1 MAAVELGVDLS
12 ALIDAVLSGDNA
24 SVVSRTRSLLEQERN
39 ADVLLGRI
47 GLLASKGDPEGHVTI
62 TLAAAAM
69 LARFLRARPA
79 PLDTEVPPQTRA
91 LPLFIRALIT
101 AGPAIRNGKNKTIVP
116 PPAIFPSA
124 FIKQDKSVNQAL
136 NDAISQND
144 AVMVERLLL
153 GLYGTGA
160 DYRALQI
167 RAYESISTTFTNGGH
182 PLQDTAR
189 GFQLLDAVEWGKEVP
204 TLLHWLA
211 PQLPVNPGKP
221 EPEWIQTVRNY
232 TADPKHSL
240 ASIRTRLSAP
250 KNAHALPLRDII
262 LSDADT
268 ATICEQVYTALIA
281 QEATPI
287 AVAAVTSLAAAQIVQ
302 SVADDDRDLF
312 IRTAHG
318 LLFASAAHNVY
329 HQVQDVEAYN
339 LVFTAAAYI
348 NTLFKETTALGKT
361 PTQPQHIEIA
371 STSAGTVGGGGF
383 IAVNQLEA
391 LEEELTNKDLHA
403 ATNTAQRYLMLGH
416 DPRALFGTIGLVAA
430 QNDTTIDQGHSLQ
443 IVQAAGEEYIT
454 WPRDLKS
461 TKVNVYLH
469 IALRAAAFG
478 KRDALI
484 SQL

>member
-12 ALIDAVLSGDNA
+12 TLIDAVLSGDN
-24 SVVSRTRSLLEQERN
+24 VRIVSLARNLLEQERN

-47 GLLASKGDPEGHVTI
+47 GLLATKGDPEGHVGI
-62 TLAAAAM
+62 TMAAAAM

-79 PLDTEVPPQTRA
+79 PLDTEVPLQTRA

-101 AGPAIRNGKNKTIVP
+101 AAPAIRNGKNQ
-116 PPAIFPSA
+116 AIKSPQPMFPSEL
-124 FIKQDKSVNQAL
+124 IDQHKNVNQAL
-136 NDAISQND
+136 NDAILHND
-144 AVMVERLLL
+144 PVLAERLLL
-153 GLYGTGA
+153 GLYSTGA

-167 RAYESISTTFTNGGH
+167 RAYESIAVTFSNGGH
-182 PLQDTAR
+182 PLQDTVR

-211 PQLPVNPGKP
+211 PHLPLQPNKP
-221 EPEWIQTVRNY
+221 EPEWVKAVRDY
-232 TADPKHSL
+232 VADPKHSL

-250 KNAHALPLRDII
+250 KNEYALTLQETI
-262 LSDADT
+262 LSDADAST
-268 ATICEQVYTALIA
+268 VCEQVYTTLIQNGASPIATASAIALSATQIA
-281 QEATPI
+281 QT
-287 AVAAVTSLAAAQIVQ
+287 V
-302 SVADDDRDLF
+302 DDEDRDLF

-318 LLFASAAHNVY
+318 LLFASATHNVFR
-329 HQVQDVEAYN
+329 QVQDEEAYN

-348 NTLFKETTALGKT
+348 NALFKETSAQGHTA
-361 PTQPQHIEIA
+361 PQQMKVPSTA
-371 STSAGTVGGGGF
+371 STATGGGGF

-391 LEEELTNKDLHA
+391 LEDQLKNKDLHA
-403 ATNTAQRYLMLGH
+403 ATNTAQRYLTLGH
-416 DPRALFGTIGLVAA
+416 DARALFGTIGLVAA

-454 WPRDLKS
+454 WPRDFKS
-461 TKVNVYLH
+461 THIDVYLH
-469 IALRAAAFG
+469 VALRAAAFG